1 MQPSELRHLSVPTLL
16 IWGDHDPVGT
26 VDVAQ
31 AVASLIPDAQ
41 LDVVAAGH
49 AVWLGD
55 PKRISGLLCAF
66 VRSGGDR

>member
-1 MQPSELRHLSVPTLL
+1 LPHLTVPTLL
-16 IWGDHDPVGT
+16 VWGDPDPVGT
-26 VDVAQ
+26 VDAAQ

-41 LDVVAAGH
+41 LEVVAAGH

-66 VRSGGDR
+66 PRSDGER

>member
-1 MQPSELRHLSVPTLL
+1 M
-16 IWGDHDPVGT
+16 
-26 VDVAQ
+26 AQ

-55 PKRISGLLCAF
+55 PKRISGLLCVRALARREMTRRARSVSHESAVF
-66 VRSGGDR
+66 VRDE